1 LCHSSASSC
10 TVGRCPEDG
19 EHGRAAA
26 TAGERPSGRELEKD
40 PGWVNLLRFSCCCF
54 LVLVG
59 LFSVEETVMDDS
71 TITPILVLMSAPDV
85 GRLSSLTIDS
95 CFPLF
100 SSSSSSFLMVVVV
113 TVRAC
118 SLKAFLS
125 SSTTAREKSKSESC
139 GETERRRRRMI
150 HYFDL

>member
-1 LCHSSASSC
+1 MVNTDERRQQLENA
-10 TVGRCPEDG
+10 
-19 EHGRAAA
+19 RAA
-26 TAGERPSGRELEKD
+26 E
-40 PGWVNLLRFSCCCF
+40 NLKKIQVGLTCCDF
-54 LVLVG
+54 LVVVSWSWLIVSS
-59 LFSVEETVMDDS
+59 LDDS

-113 TVRAC
+113 VTVRAC

-139 GETERRRRRMI
+139 GETKRRRRRMI